1 MAADSR
7 LHRFSTNF
15 PSLAKTR
22 VAPTS
27 LTTLLITVLLFAIS
41 SVAQQTSTPAPPA
54 DSQPSQD
61 SVASANAASPL
72 TAVTVPAGT
81 SIALVLTHPIQS
93 RHIHHGD
100 HIYAQ
105 IISPVTTGN
114 QAVIPPGTLVQG
126 KVDSIG
132 RNGSRGELRLQ
143 SMSIMFPDGYVA
155 PVAGPLTLQSDEGY
169 AIKDPGQGRM
179 LGAFAFPAAG
189 AGLGA
194 LIGHSAAS
202 SQGTTITSTLPPGCT
217 GPPPGC
223 LSSSLT
229 GPPEKGKDTVIG
241 AAVGGAV
248 GAVASIALLVSSH
261 NFFLDVGSPVEMVL
275 QHPLSLQQDQVAE
288 AIQQSEQ
295 HPVPEQPVVPR
306 PRPPVSTASTDPGTC
321 YTPGT
326 PGTPDIDIPGTPAIG
341 DSPGTPAIHIPG
353 IPATPPIPHPC
364 P

>member
-1 MAADSR
+1 MAADNRSP
-7 LHRFSTNF
+7 HSFSVDSPT
-15 PSLAKTR
+15 LAKATIQ
-22 VAPTS
+22 P
-27 LTTLLITVLLFAIS
+27 TTLTLVVMLLFALPS
-41 SVAQQTSTPAPPA
+41 AAREVSTPAPQP
-54 DSQPSQD
+54 DSQQN
-61 SVASANAASPL
+61 SVASARASSALNAI
-72 TAVTVPAGT
+72 TIPAGI

-100 HIYAQ
+100 DIYAQ
-105 IISPVTTGN
+105 IVSPVISSN
-114 QAVIPPGTLVQG
+114 QVVIPPDTLVQG

-155 PVAGPLTLQSDEGY
+155 PVAGPLTLQSDGGY
-169 AIKDPGQGRM
+169 AIKDPGQGRT
-179 LGAFAFPAAG
+179 LGAIAFPAAG
-189 AGLGA
+189 VGLGA

-223 LSSSLT
+223 LSSSVT
-229 GPPEKGKDTVIG
+229 GPPDKGKDTVIG
-241 AAVGGAV
+241 AAVGGAI
-248 GAVASIALLVSSH
+248 GAVASIVLLVSSH

-275 QHPLSLQQDQVAE
+275 QHPLLLQSDQVAD

-295 HPVPEQPVVPR
+295 HPIPEQPISPR
-306 PRPPVSTASTDPGTC
+306 PHPVTPDSTDPGIC

-326 PGTPDIDIPGTPAIG
+326 PGTPDIDIPGSPAIG
-341 DSPGTPAIHIPG
+341 DSPGTPAIHILG
-353 IPATPPIPHPC
+353 IPATPPTPRPC